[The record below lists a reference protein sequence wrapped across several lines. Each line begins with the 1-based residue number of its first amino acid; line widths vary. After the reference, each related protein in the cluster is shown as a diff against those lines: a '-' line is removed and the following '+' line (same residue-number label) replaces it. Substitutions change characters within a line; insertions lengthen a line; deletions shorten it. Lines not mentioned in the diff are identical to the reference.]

1 MVGKATIWIWKKFM
15 GRGGWATM
23 KHGDSM
29 GGPIGDN
36 KTTGT
41 SRREW
46 FTWAPNMKTGNS
58 LRAPH

>member
-41 SRREW
+41 
-46 FTWAPNMKTGNS
+46 
-58 LRAPH
+58 

>member
-1 MVGKATIWIWKKFM
+1 MGGRLYGGEGDYMDMEKFM

-23 KHGDSM
+23 KHGASM

-41 SRREW
+41 
-46 FTWAPNMKTGNS
+46 
-58 LRAPH
+58 